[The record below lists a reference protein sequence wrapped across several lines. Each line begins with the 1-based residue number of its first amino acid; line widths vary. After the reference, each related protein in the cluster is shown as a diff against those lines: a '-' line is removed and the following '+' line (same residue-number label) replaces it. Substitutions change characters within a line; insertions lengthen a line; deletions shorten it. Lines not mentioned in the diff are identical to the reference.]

1 MLPYSHVF
9 DQRTLALMVDHDAIV
24 QRYRALFALIEWQ
37 VLPDAAPD
45 PSRPGKRPHPE
56 SAYIKA
62 LFIKINESFE
72 YCSQLRRFLLEH
84 PLLVLALGFRPVLN
98 RNLPYGFDVQRTV
111 PSERWL
117 REKQRTLDHHHL
129 QDLFHASVHALQ
141 EEIPGLGE
149 VVAIDV
155 KHQYA
160 WVRENN
166 LRESIKDRFCK
177 ERQPRGDPDCRLGVK
192 SSSHQEQPDGSTK
205 ERPSRTNSHGRVGVK
220 SRTKQEQPAGS
231 TKERK
236 EYLWGY
242 GSGIA
247 TATTPDYGDMV
258 FADLTQGFNESDVSY
273 FLRLYLQTVA
283 VLGFFPL
290 HFTADAAYDAWYV
303 YQTCAHREGI
313 MAIPLNLHG
322 HEEVPRDRDGVPLC
336 PIGLRMHPTYHFLH
350 TNGYHAQRYRC
361 PLLFPQRTGETC
373 EHEQFTKDKG
383 CVKDINI
390 EQGGLMRVM
399 LDRSAPLYRAVY
411 RQRTSAERIN
421 SQSKAHCIERPKVR
435 QGDSVKR
442 LNTLTYLV
450 INIKALARA
459 RAINA
464 SLLTPKLGKLV

>member
-1 MLPYSHVF
+1 MSN
-9 DQRTLALMVDHDAIV
+9 
-24 QRYRALFALIEWQ
+24 
-37 VLPDAAPD
+37 APC
-45 PSRPGKRPHPE
+45 E
-56 SAYIKA
+56 
-62 LFIKINESFE
+62 
-72 YCSQLRRFLLEH
+72 
-84 PLLVLALGFRPVLN
+84 V
-98 RNLPYGFDVQRTV
+98 
-111 PSERWL
+111 ERWL

-129 QDLFHASVHALQ
+129 QDLFHATVHALQ

-166 LRESIKDRFCK
+166 LRESITDRFCK
-177 ERQPRGDPDCRLGVK
+177 ERQPRGDPDCRVGVK
-192 SSSHQEQPDGSTK
+192 SSTNQKQPDGSK
-205 ERPSRTNSHGRVGVK
+205 
-220 SRTKQEQPAGS
+220 
-231 TKERK
+231 KERK

-258 FADLTQGFNESDVSY
+258 IADFTQPFNESDVSY
-273 FLRLYLQTVA
+273 FLRVYIQTVA

-290 HFTADAAYDAWYV
+290 HITADAAYDAWYA

-313 MAIPLNLHG
+313 MAIPKNGHG
-322 HEEVPRDRDGVPLC
+322 HEDVPRDRDGVPFC
-336 PIGLRMHPTYHFLH
+336 PIGLRMHPTYRFLH
-350 TNGYHAQRYRC
+350 TKGYHALRYRC
-361 PLLFPQRTGETC
+361 PLLFPERTGETC
-373 EHEQFTKDKG
+373 EHEQFQKGKG

-390 EQGGLMRVM
+390 EKGGLMRAM
-399 LDRSAPLYRAVY
+399 LDRSSPLYRAVY

-421 SQSKAHCIERPKVR
+421 SQAKARCIERPKVR

-450 INIKALARA
+450 INVKALARA

-464 SLLTPKLGKLV
+464 SLLTPKLGTLA